1 MLYLVILVLV
11 VVAVAVAFSLLRKPN
26 RLDEVD
32 RFHAA
37 RTLTTS
43 WSAGKAG
50 RPVEAREPADD

>member
-11 VVAVAVAFSLLRKPN
+11 IVAVAVVVPLLRKPN

-43 WSAGKAG
+43 WSAGEAA
-50 RPVEAREPADD
+50 RPAEVREPADD